1 MFASEHEAR
10 YTTRQNPH
18 GGITPTRYALALD
31 QHAQKQM
38 ERRRFRT
45 GFEIAPSINS
55 LLRSLSDWGSSRVS
69 KHLPVFRAR

>member
-1 MFASEHEAR
+1 MFPSEHEAR

-18 GGITPTRYALALD
+18 GGITPTRYDLALD
-31 QHAQKQM
+31 EYAHKQM

-55 LLRSLSDWGSSRVS
+55 LLRTLSDLASNLVS
-69 KHLPVFRAR
+69 KHLPTFRVR